1 MLIADKVT
9 KIYGDINS
17 DSSVLALDNVS
28 LSINDGEFVCIM
40 GQSGS
45 GKSTLLNLL
54 GALDLPTYGEILLN
68 DQCVSKMSD
77 NERAELRLKSY
88 GFVFQN
94 FFLEPRF
101 TVLKNTV
108 MPLVISGIDKVE
120 RETRAREI
128 LSELG
133 LTDKI
138 NKKAGELSGGQMQ
151 RVAIARALIHKPSV
165 VFADEP
171 TGNLDS
177 RNGADIINLFHKIK
191 EQGASIVMVT
201 HNSAHLDSCDRVI
214 RIEDGKIYE
223 A

>member
-1 MLIADKVT
+1 MLKADKVT
-9 KIYGDINS
+9 KIYGDVNS
-17 DSSVLALDNVS
+17 ESSVLALDNVS

-54 GALDLPTYGEILLN
+54 GALDLPTCGEVMLN

-108 MPLVISGIDKVE
+108 MPLVISGVDKVE

-177 RNGADIINLFHKIK
+177 RNGAEIINLFNKIK

-214 RIEDGKIYE
+214 RIEDGKVYE